1 MALSVTPG
9 LPIFALEG
17 ARFLSG
23 ISNTRALANVIEK
36 LQEAGLPTD
45 DNADGSANL
54 MNLAFFCLIQ
64 GMNQEVY
71 ENGKTE
77 IAIPP
82 LVVTPA
88 GFTGPS
94 KGYGKSY

>member
-1 MALSVTPG
+1 MPTVLPG
-9 LPIFALEG
+9 FALG
-17 ARFLSG
+17 GSKLLSG
-23 ISNTRALANVIEK
+23 VSNTRAFAKVIER

-54 MNLAFFCLIQ
+54 MNLAFFNLIE
-64 GMNQEVY
+64 GLNEEWF
-71 ENGKTE
+71 ENGKSE
-77 IAIPP
+77 ILIPP

-88 GFTGPS
+88 GFTAPT

>member
-1 MALSVTPG
+1 MPTG
-9 LPIFALEG
+9 LPAFALG
-17 ARFLSG
+17 GSKLLSG
-23 ISNTRALANVIEK
+23 VSNTRAFAKVIEK

-54 MNLAFFCLIQ
+54 MNLAFFNLIE
-64 GMNQEVY
+64 GLNEEWF

-77 IAIPP
+77 IFVRP

-88 GFTGPS
+88 GFTAPT
-94 KGYGKSY
+94 KAYGKSY

>member
-1 MALSVTPG
+1 MGTG
-9 LPIFALEG
+9 LPGFALAG
-17 ARFLSG
+17 SKLLSG
-23 ISNTRALANVIEK
+23 VSDTRAFAKVIER

-54 MNLAFFCLIQ
+54 MNLAFFNLIE
-64 GMNQEVY
+64 GLNEEWF
-71 ENGKTE
+71 ENGKSE
-77 IAIPP
+77 ILIPP

-88 GFTGPS
+88 GFTAPT